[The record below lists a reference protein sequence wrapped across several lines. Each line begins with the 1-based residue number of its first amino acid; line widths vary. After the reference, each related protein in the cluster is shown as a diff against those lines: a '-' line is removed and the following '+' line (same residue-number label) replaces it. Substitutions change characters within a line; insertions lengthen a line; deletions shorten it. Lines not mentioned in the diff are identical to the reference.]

1 VGTGR
6 GAGSRPPAEWT
17 SRGPARQGTASE
29 LLVRFRD
36 GIGEDAVE
44 RVRLDIGLEVIR
56 KLSGPNL
63 FLMKVQPGASV
74 AEALER
80 LNQSSEVEYAEP
92 NFVRSLKEN

>member
-1 VGTGR
+1 
-6 GAGSRPPAEWT
+6 
-17 SRGPARQGTASE
+17 
-29 LLVRFRD
+29 
-36 GIGEDAVE
+36 VE

-56 KLSGPNL
+56 KLSGSNL

-80 LNQSSEVEYAEP
+80 LNQRSEVAYAEP